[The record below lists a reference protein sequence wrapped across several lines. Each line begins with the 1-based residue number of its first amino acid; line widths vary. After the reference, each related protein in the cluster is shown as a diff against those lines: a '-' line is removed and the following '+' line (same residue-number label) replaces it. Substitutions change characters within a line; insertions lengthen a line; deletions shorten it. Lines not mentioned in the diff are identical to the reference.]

1 MQPFPHHYAVITR
14 GQVEGAIELRS
25 QGLPV
30 LRSASPAEFGGPG
43 DLWSPE
49 TFLVGAIGDCLI
61 LTFRSIA
68 RASNLAW
75 LSLDC
80 DVAGTLER
88 VDRVTKF
95 TAFEVRATLRVPDGV
110 DVDRARQ
117 LLEKA
122 EHSCLITSSL
132 SGTVRFDPVVEAAV
146 PVSS

>member
-1 MQPFPHHYAVITR
+1 MQPFPHHYAVTTR

-68 RASNLAW
+68 RASNLPW

-88 VDRVTKF
+88 VEKVTKF
-95 TAFEVRATLRVPDGV
+95 TAFDVRATLTVPDGV

-122 EHSCLITSSL
+122 EHNCLITSSL
-132 SGTVRFDPVVEAAV
+132 SGVVRFDPVVRAGVAA
-146 PVSS
+146 

>member
-1 MQPFPHHYAVITR
+1 MLF
-14 GQVEGAIELRS
+14 RS
-25 QGLPV
+25 
-30 LRSASPAEFGGPG
+30 